1 MDVQFRFALIPLLAG
16 LLVGCNS
23 GGGGDDGGDDGG
35 NGSSASSATS
45 GSAQKGPF
53 QMGQTVTATR
63 LKTDGSLS
71 GDTATTETTE
81 RGEFEFTD
89 LNWAGGTQL
98 SIEGT
103 FYDEIG
109 GNFTGTDRT
118 LLAVTDLED
127 GQSLSTNVN
136 LYTHFIAK
144 RVRHLMGQGTAFAAS
159 HDQAR
164 GELQSAFAIDS
175 APSDLNL
182 LQTIDGTSEEDS
194 ANLLMFSAAL
204 LKAGIDQNG
213 LDAMADDFADD
224 GAINGDGV
232 DELSEVNAEQDDT
245 LLSAARL
252 NLKNQYSTEPP
263 NSGGSGFG
271 WILDECALQTL
282 NETSRPVFC
291 TSQDEQAE
299 FNRSNDPG
307 ETRFTSVFV
316 SEKPGHYWLEVS
328 VDAEEDSPSFNSWE
342 LFGDDDE
349 DTPHFCEN
357 RGYNNGTGDG
367 NQHAEGRTDR
377 LDINEAHCLESYISP
392 SFGSDGPNHILVNW
406 FLVSE
411 GGSNLREAVEL
422 TLGSTHRGTVGNTVS
437 TAQDMPAY
445 SYYQFTVKQSG
456 DYSILADNYSNGGSG
471 SLRIALFADE
481 DDSGG
486 ITFYNDQERVD
497 FIGGP
502 GTDSTSTEM
511 VKSLSAGTYAVRIFN
526 GTNYRGDSDSN
537 PLEFDIEVTKQ

>member
-23 GGGGDDGGDDGG
+23 GGNGGDGGDDGGD
-35 NGSSASSATS
+35 GSSASSATS

-53 QMGQTVTATR
+53 QMGQIVTATK
-63 LKTDGSLS
+63 LASDGSLS
-71 GDTATTETTE
+71 SDSATTETTD
-81 RGEFEFTD
+81 RGEFEFSD
-89 LNWAGGTQL
+89 LDWAGGTQL

-103 FYDEIG
+103 FYDEID

-127 GQSLSTNVN
+127 GQTLSTNVN

-144 RVRHLMGQGTAFAAS
+144 RVRHLMGQGTAFDAS
-159 HDQAR
+159 LDQAR
-164 GELQSAFAIDS
+164 SELQSAFDIDS
-175 APSDLNL
+175 APRDLNL

-204 LKAGIDQNG
+204 LKAGIDQTG

-232 DELSEVNAEQDDT
+232 DELDSIVAEQGST
-245 LLSAARL
+245 LLSDARTQ
-252 NLKNQYSTEPP
+252 LKNQYSTEPP
-263 NSGGSGFG
+263 NSSQSGFG

-291 TSQDEQAE
+291 TSQNEQAE

-328 VDAEEDSPSFNSWE
+328 VDAEEDSPGFNSWE

-349 DTPHFCEN
+349 DTPHLCEN

-367 NQHAEGRTDR
+367 NRHAEGRTDR

-392 SFGSDGPNHILVNW
+392 SFGNSGPNHILVNW

-411 GGSNLREAVEL
+411 GGPNLNEAVKL
-422 TLGSTHRGTVGNTVS
+422 SLDDPYQGIVGNTVS
-437 TAQDMPAY
+437 GAQDMPAY

-456 DYSILADNYSNGGSG
+456 DYSILVDNYSNLGSG
-471 SLRIALFADE
+471 SMRISLFADE

-511 VKSLSAGTYAVRIFN
+511 VKTLSAGTYAERIFN
-526 GTNYRGDSDSN
+526 GTNYRGNSDSN
-537 PLEFDIEVTKQ
+537 PVEFDIEVTKQ